1 MRLCTIVFA
10 GCLLGVRPA
19 QASASRTAAVSDT
32 LCALIDHAYIKSMT
46 TPLRSHIVRK
56 SSGALSEGPH
66 AGYAQIAGPESAKC
80 SYVRDE
86 PVNGEAAGVYRQDA
100 NQNDAAGARSTLI
113 WISKTSGLP
122 LRQEQDAD
130 FGNGVKGHESL
141 LFNWAKS

>member
-1 MRLCTIVFA
+1 MRISAMVFA
-10 GCLLGVRPA
+10 ACVLGVRPA
-19 QASASRTAAVSDT
+19 HASASRTAVSDT
-32 LCALIDHAYIKSMT
+32 LCTLIDHAYVKSMT
-46 TPLRSHIVRK
+46 TPLRSHIVRR

-66 AGYAQIAGPESAKC
+66 AGYALIAGPQAATC

-86 PVNGEAAGVYRQDA
+86 PVNGEAASVYRQDA
-100 NQNDAAGARSTLI
+100 NKDDFGAARSTLI